1 MIDVNDWNTSS
12 VNFTSSYTFKDTAL
26 PTPYK
31 VVLYDNLFVSSSGVQ
46 RPDAVTYPKIIGTP
60 YTSLRVRNKQSIGMY
75 LDFTINNA
83 YDVILIDTLDVFFNN
98 Y

>member
-1 MIDVNDWNTSS
+1 MIPTSS
-12 VNFTSSYTFKDTAL
+12 WNVGVTSTSSYGFYPASL

-31 VVLYDNLFVSSSGVQ
+31 VVVYDNLFVSSSGVE

-75 LDFTINNA
+75 LDFTINHA